1 MHIYIER
8 ERERESDREK
18 MKKKQ
23 LSRSIDI
30 LLSNQKAL
38 KFCDHGHCYTKIL
51 HLCRVLSFT
60 LTLYNNPVRK
70 KRYAL

>member
-38 KFCDHGHCYTKIL
+38 NLVKK
-51 HLCRVLSFT
+51 SFWET
-60 LTLYNNPVRK
+60 V
-70 KRYAL
+70 